1 MQITRYKVATTF
13 DITQTGVIGKFRP
26 DTLPFVA
33 SNGDAIENPMAWTQ
47 ARNKQRNLEALIQ
60 VLCMRAQM
68 DQVSTPVKVDD
79 RWVFTFISD
88 TENAFG
94 ENLELFA
101 QDAASVPMIPIE
113 DGTLSDALIPS
124 GEGQNVWLEIF

>member
-26 DTLPFVA
+26 DTLPFTS
-33 SNGDAIENPMAWTQ
+33 SNGDEITNAMEWTQ

-68 DQVSTPVKVDD
+68 DQVSTPELVDG

-94 ENLELFA
+94 PGLELFT
-101 QDAASVPMIPIE
+101 QDAASVPMIPID
-113 DGTLSDALIPS
+113 DGTLSDTLIPH
-124 GEGQNVWLEIF
+124 GETQNVWLEIF